1 MLKAIATLLESRPR
15 LSLFRSINHSFCLLT
30 IITVGVV
37 IAGLAFE
44 ITKSDSERLVF
55 DRFDDS
61 ADAAGL
67 AITSSI
73 SAHVE
78 PVLYIQ
84 DLYKASEFVSRDQFK
99 IFSSRVLDSAP
110 DVRGLSWIQRVKR
123 TDRER
128 FESEARAIGHANF
141 SITERNSEG
150 LLISAGERDEYF
162 PVYHIEPMEGN
173 DAALGFDLAT
183 NPSRLAALNEA
194 RDSGNISVTSR
205 IKLVQETG
213 TQFGILVLAPIYSGK
228 TIPGDTAERRDRLEG
243 FVSGVYRM
251 GDVITHALGS
261 EEHNTDVDVAL
272 FDTTDLTKPELLFS
286 NRSDLDGKEEVLPE
300 SFHTNTSTADRFGLS
315 EIKDKSGRC
324 NGYTF
329 SIGDRSYV
337 LMVAAP
343 DGTFMVNYRTPILV
357 VMAVLLLT
365 FITAVAVSVAMSRTK
380 ARETFF
386 TERVQAT
393 EQLQAVTDDLE
404 RLIETANAPIFG
416 VDIEGNINEW
426 NAKIARTTGYTR
438 DEIMGKD
445 LVDAVIPEHNK
456 SQVKAVVQAALQG
469 EATENYESHVQTSD
483 GRILQILLNSTPRR
497 DGQGNITGAV
507 GVGQDITERVQATE
521 QLQAVT
527 DDLERL
533 IETAN
538 APIFGVDIEGNI
550 NEWNAKIA
558 RTTGYTRDE
567 IMGKDLVDAVIPEH
581 NKSQVKAVVQAAL
594 QGEATENYESHVQTS
609 DGRIL
614 QILLNSTPR
623 RDGQGNITGAV
634 GVGQDI
640 TERVET
646 ELERNRLLGEKA
658 GLVRQL
664 LQAQEEERGAIAYDL
679 HDGPAQN
686 LSGASMFLES
696 YVALTDEIDTEE
708 SELMI
713 PKVKSY
719 VGSALEEIQR
729 IMAGLRPSL
738 LDDLGLVQSLRE
750 SANEVARLTGHS
762 IEFNTLLNETTRFNK
777 TVEIVL
783 YRISQEAVNN
793 AVKHSSGERIV
804 VELAEIEGQLVLT
817 IKDNGSGFDVDSV
830 MNSAEL
836 RGMGLLGMR
845 ERAALIDAALTIT
858 SEPDDGT
865 LVTVTLASLDRGEN
879 LNV

>member
-315 EIKDKSGRC
+315 EIKDTSGRC

-380 ARETFF
+380 ARETLF
-386 TERVQAT
+386 
-393 EQLQAVTDDLE
+393 
-404 RLIETANAPIFG
+404 
-416 VDIEGNINEW
+416 
-426 NAKIARTTGYTR
+426 
-438 DEIMGKD
+438 
-445 LVDAVIPEHNK
+445 
-456 SQVKAVVQAALQG
+456 
-469 EATENYESHVQTSD
+469 
-483 GRILQILLNSTPRR
+483 
-497 DGQGNITGAV
+497 
-507 GVGQDITERVQATE
+507 TERVQATE

-762 IEFNTLLNETTRFNK
+762 IEFNTLLNETTRFNQ

>member
-128 FESEARAIGHANF
+128 FESEARATGHANF
-141 SITERNSEG
+141 GITERNSEG

-315 EIKDKSGRC
+315 VIKDKSGRC

-507 GVGQDITERVQATE
+507 GVGQDITERV
-521 QLQAVT
+521 
-527 DDLERL
+527 
-533 IETAN
+533 
-538 APIFGVDIEGNI
+538 
-550 NEWNAKIA
+550 
-558 RTTGYTRDE
+558 
-567 IMGKDLVDAVIPEH
+567 
-581 NKSQVKAVVQAAL
+581 
-594 QGEATENYESHVQTS
+594 
-609 DGRIL
+609 
-614 QILLNSTPR
+614 
-623 RDGQGNITGAV
+623 
-634 GVGQDI
+634 
-640 TERVET
+640 ET

-696 YVALTDEIDTEE
+696 YVALTDEIDTQE

>member
-141 SITERNSEG
+141 GITERNSEG

-272 FDTTDLTKPELLFS
+272 FDTTDLTKPQLLFS

-365 FITAVAVSVAMSRTK
+365 FITAVAVSVTMSRTK

-386 TERVQAT
+386 TE
-393 EQLQAVTDDLE
+393 
-404 RLIETANAPIFG
+404 
-416 VDIEGNINEW
+416 
-426 NAKIARTTGYTR
+426 
-438 DEIMGKD
+438 
-445 LVDAVIPEHNK
+445 
-456 SQVKAVVQAALQG
+456 S
-469 EATENYESHVQTSD
+469 
-483 GRILQILLNSTPRR
+483 
-497 DGQGNITGAV
+497 
-507 GVGQDITERVQATE
+507 VQATE

>member
-128 FESEARAIGHANF
+128 FESEARATGHANF
-141 SITERNSEG
+141 GITERNSEG

-507 GVGQDITERVQATE
+507 GVGQDITERV
-521 QLQAVT
+521 
-527 DDLERL
+527 
-533 IETAN
+533 
-538 APIFGVDIEGNI
+538 
-550 NEWNAKIA
+550 
-558 RTTGYTRDE
+558 
-567 IMGKDLVDAVIPEH
+567 
-581 NKSQVKAVVQAAL
+581 
-594 QGEATENYESHVQTS
+594 
-609 DGRIL
+609 
-614 QILLNSTPR
+614 
-623 RDGQGNITGAV
+623 
-634 GVGQDI
+634 
-640 TERVET
+640 ET

-696 YVALTDEIDTEE
+696 YVALTDEIDTQE